1 VPIEEEDV
9 VHILKRRLFKEIDSK
24 VAERIAS
31 AYYETYQE
39 LPVPDELKSKSYIDM
54 MRDYY
59 PLHPHLI
66 KVLYERVATLD
77 RFQRTRGALRL
88 LVRVV
93 RRIWA
98 EKENDATLIHPFHVD
113 LADPDI
119 LTDLST
125 HIGEEKLRNAVE
137 ANVWK
142 GDGTAVAER
151 LDDQAKENWGA
162 PLIRRACNI
171 IYLYS
176 LATGKEGDRGIRSE
190 LLTSLMVT
198 PMRKDYFLKV
208 RDIVLDYLSEHFH
221 FIDRIGD
228 RFVFVREPTP
238 IRVIDLLARD
248 ITEDETLKVVKDKL
262 QQELFKRTPS
272 SPDWIDVEF
281 FPTSPSKL
289 LDDETVI
296 QVGILNPNVYVM
308 SDRSVPEPVKK
319 FLEYRDDHAQHP
331 RMFSNSTFLLVTAE
345 DRLEPMK
352 LAGRKVVAARM
363 VSEDFLRYGIPKD
376 RKSDVEEY
384 RARQEKNMHDYMRTA
399 FSNLVYYDAQGVKAM
414 TIRDGSGYGSA
425 ASGYDLLKHMLV
437 SVLNRVKD
445 EPLDP
450 EYVNSRVWPAGAVSV
465 SIKTLYEQFHR
476 RPGVIIPSTKEKFL
490 ETIRKG
496 VENGFWVLKHKDKVY
511 TKDRLPKAITI
522 EDYAELFVYEEAE
535 KLGMLKTVPIVEG
548 PKGPTDIGPTPSSP
562 VTPTVIELSES
573 TVEALAGDI
582 DKKAVRDRFTRVHG
596 LTLRTLS
603 QDPRYILEMKN
614 ILVRLAPEKTCSVKL
629 TGTMSRAREPYYT
642 VSFEVS
648 KEDAQKDEGKSL
660 LDNIWKL
667 KGTESL
673 DIHLEIK
680 WTEPVKPEE
689 AARILRSMSRDIV
702 ASLEA
707 SVGA

>member
-1 VPIEEEDV
+1 MSEARAHMTRKEIILVPIKEEDV
-9 VHILKRRLFKEIDSK
+9 VHILKRRLFKEIDDNS
-24 VAERIAS
+24 AERMAN
-31 AYYETYQE
+31 AYYEMYQE
-39 LPVPDELKSKSYIDM
+39 LPVPEELKSKYYSDM
-54 MRDYY
+54 IKDYY
-59 PLHPHLI
+59 PFHPHII

-125 HIGEEKLRNAVE
+125 HIGEERLRNAVE

-162 PLIRRACNI
+162 PLVRRACNT

-190 LLTSLMVT
+190 LLASIMVM
-198 PMRKDYFLKV
+198 PLRKDYFLKV

-221 FIDRIGD
+221 YIDRIGD

-248 ITEDETLKVVKDKL
+248 ITEDETLKTIKEKL

-281 FPTSPSKL
+281 FPASPSKL
-289 LDDETVI
+289 LDDEPVI

-308 SDRSVPEPVKK
+308 SDRTIPELVKK

-331 RMFSNSTFLLVTAE
+331 RMFSNSTFLLVAAE

-363 VSEDFLRYGIPKD
+363 VSEDLLRYGIPKD

-384 RARQEKNMHDYMRTA
+384 RAR
-399 FSNLVYYDAQGVKAM
+399 
-414 TIRDGSGYGSA
+414 
-425 ASGYDLLKHMLV
+425 
-437 SVLNRVKD
+437 
-445 EPLDP
+445 
-450 EYVNSRVWPAGAVSV
+450 
-465 SIKTLYEQFHR
+465 
-476 RPGVIIPSTKEKFL
+476 
-490 ETIRKG
+490 
-496 VENGFWVLKHKDKVY
+496 
-511 TKDRLPKAITI
+511 
-522 EDYAELFVYEEAE
+522 
-535 KLGMLKTVPIVEG
+535 
-548 PKGPTDIGPTPSSP
+548 
-562 VTPTVIELSES
+562 
-573 TVEALAGDI
+573 
-582 DKKAVRDRFTRVHG
+582 
-596 LTLRTLS
+596 
-603 QDPRYILEMKN
+603 
-614 ILVRLAPEKTCSVKL
+614 
-629 TGTMSRAREPYYT
+629 
-642 VSFEVS
+642 
-648 KEDAQKDEGKSL
+648 
-660 LDNIWKL
+660 
-667 KGTESL
+667 
-673 DIHLEIK
+673 
-680 WTEPVKPEE
+680 
-689 AARILRSMSRDIV
+689 
-702 ASLEA
+702 
-707 SVGA
+707 